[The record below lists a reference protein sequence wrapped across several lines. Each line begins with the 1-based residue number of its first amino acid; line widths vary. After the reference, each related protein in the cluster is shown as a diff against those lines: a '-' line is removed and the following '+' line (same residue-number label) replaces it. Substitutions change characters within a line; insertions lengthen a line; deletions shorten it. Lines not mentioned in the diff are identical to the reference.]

1 MVKTGDYFEVSKNET
16 VKIKRMMELEEV
28 VGRLVLVG

>member
-1 MVKTGDYFEVSKNET
+1 MVKIGDYFEVLKNEI